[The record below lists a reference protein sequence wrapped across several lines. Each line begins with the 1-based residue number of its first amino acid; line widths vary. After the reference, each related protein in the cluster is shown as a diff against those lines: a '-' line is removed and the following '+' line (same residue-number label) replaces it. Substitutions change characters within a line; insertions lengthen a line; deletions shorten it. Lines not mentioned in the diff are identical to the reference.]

1 MILDIIGSSHAFV
14 DALGSVLTGDIETRA
29 WSKCGRVDVANV
41 ERVEATSSRPGQGR
55 HSWSHPT
62 VPRPGA
68 MRPCQQVFENGLAHL
83 LGAGARTSTHT
94 GHIHEGTPCRFP
106 ARMPIEAGDRHNRGN
121 TAQ

>member
-1 MILDIIGSSHAFV
+1 MDGEGLAGQPRIELRIWFGDELEV
-14 DALGSVLTGDIETRA
+14 RVLSPAQA

-55 HSWSHPT
+55 HSWVIPQL
-62 VPRPGA
+62 PRPGA
-68 MRPCQQVFENGLAHL
+68 MRPVQQVFENGLVHL

-106 ARMPIEAGDRHNRGN
+106 ARVTH
-121 TAQ
+121 

>member
-1 MILDIIGSSHAFV
+1 MRCELPTTARSGPWLGGGADLG
-14 DALGSVLTGDIETRA
+14 DAS
-29 WSKCGRVDVANV
+29 
-41 ERVEATSSRPGQGR
+41 
-55 HSWSHPT
+55 
-62 VPRPGA
+62 RPGA
-68 MRPCQQVFENGLAHL
+68 MRPCQQVFENGLVHR